1 MQVFDDPRI
10 PGKGGGVGGG
20 GGVVVVSKHEKG
32 EKTEAA
38 KNTFLA
44 TLTTAGGAQ
53 NGLLQGQLGGLSII
67 EVLKRHLK

>member
-1 MQVFDDPRI
+1 M
-10 PGKGGGVGGG
+10 
-20 GGVVVVSKHEKG
+20 VVVSKHEKG

-53 NGLLQGQLGGLSII
+53 NGLLQGQLGGLSIV